1 MTDRRTLLRSGAAL
15 LAAGGLPSFA
25 RAAAPALDDVT
36 VVRRALALHPGLYRY
51 LSPRGFERHM
61 EIFEHEWAASDDLAR
76 RFLALSRL
84 TAAVRCGHT
93 HCNPYNQTKAV
104 VADLFE
110 RRTRL
115 PFTFR
120 WLDGHMVVTGSS
132 GPTVPFT
139 RGSVIERI
147 NGHPPEAMLRALLPL
162 ARADGGNDAKRV
174 AQMEMRG
181 TDSFETFDIFQGLLF
196 PPESDG
202 HHLAW
207 RDPGGRRH
215 RGVVPAITVAA
226 RRAAHPLPDQT
237 GVLWDWRMGPDGIA
251 VLTMPTWVTYKGK
264 WNWQGWLAERF
275 ATLDR
280 AKGLVID
287 LRDNEGGTDCGTYLL
302 QRLIGRPVRPLR
314 YPARVAWRSTPPDLR
329 PYLDTWD
336 DSFHTLGEA
345 ATPDAQGNL
354 IVDGDDAEQ
363 MIEPIAPRIP
373 VPAAVLVGPVNSSA
387 TFSFARRVK
396 QAGAAR
402 LFGSTTGGNLRG
414 INGGAY
420 FFVRLPQSGLEF
432 DLPIKGFFPERPQP
446 DAGVTPDT
454 FVAETAA
461 SIAAGDDPAMAAARR
476 WLLGR

>member
-15 LAAGGLPSFA
+15 LAAGGLPSIA
-25 RAAAPALDDVT
+25 RAAVPALDDVT

-51 LSPRGFERHM
+51 LSPRGFDRHM
-61 EIFEHEWAASDDLAR
+61 AQFEREWAANTDLAQ

-93 HCNPYNQTKAV
+93 HCNPYNQRKAV
-104 VADLFE
+104 VAALFE
-110 RRTRL
+110 RPTRL

-120 WLDGHMVVTGSS
+120 WLDGRMVVTGDS
-132 GPTVPFT
+132 GAVSGIA
-139 RGSVIERI
+139 RGSVVERV
-147 NGHPPEAMLRALLPL
+147 NGHATDAMLRALLPY
-162 ARADGGNDAKRV
+162 ARADGANDGKRV

-196 PPESDG
+196 PPGTAG
-202 HHLAW
+202 HRVVW
-207 RDPGGRRH
+207 RDPAGRRH
-215 RGVVPAITVAA
+215 QALLPAITAAA
-226 RRAAHPLPDQT
+226 RRAAHPLPDET
-237 GVLWDWRMGPDGIA
+237 GVLWDWRMGQDGIA
-251 VLTMPTWVTYKGK
+251 VLTMPSWVTYKGK
-264 WNWQGWLAERF
+264 WDWQGWLAERF
-275 ATLDR
+275 AALGS

-314 YPARVAWRSTPPDLR
+314 YPARVAWRQTPPDLR

-336 DSFHTLGEA
+336 DSFHTLGETA
-345 ATPDAQGNL
+345 VADAQGHL
-354 IVDGDDAEQ
+354 IVDADDAEQ
-363 MIEPIAPRIP
+363 VIEPIAPRIP
-373 VPAAVLVGPVNSSA
+373 VRTAVLVGPVNSSA

-402 LFGSTTGGNLRG
+402 LFGGTTGGNLRG

-432 DLPIKGFFPERPQP
+432 DLPIKGFFPEVPQP
-446 DAGVTPDT
+446 DAGVAPDVAVSETPRD
-454 FVAETAA
+454 
-461 SIAAGDDPAMAAARR
+461 IAAGRDPALASARG
-476 WLLGR
+476 WLLED